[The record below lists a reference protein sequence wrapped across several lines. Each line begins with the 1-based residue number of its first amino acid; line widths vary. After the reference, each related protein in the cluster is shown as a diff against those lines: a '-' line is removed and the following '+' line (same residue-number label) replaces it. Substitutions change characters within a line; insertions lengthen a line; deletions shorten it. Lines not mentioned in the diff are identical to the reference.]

1 MNEEDE
7 RWLGVYE
14 SNVDS
19 LESLDQ
25 SSLVSII
32 RALAARVDELAG
44 IQRSPDGEEIIKD
57 DEVVDDGEEY
67 L

>member
-1 MNEEDE
+1 MNEEDA

-14 SNVDS
+14 SNADS

-25 SSLVSII
+25 NSLVSII
-32 RALAARVDELAG
+32 RALAARADELAG

-57 DEVVDDGEEY
+57 D
-67 L
+67 